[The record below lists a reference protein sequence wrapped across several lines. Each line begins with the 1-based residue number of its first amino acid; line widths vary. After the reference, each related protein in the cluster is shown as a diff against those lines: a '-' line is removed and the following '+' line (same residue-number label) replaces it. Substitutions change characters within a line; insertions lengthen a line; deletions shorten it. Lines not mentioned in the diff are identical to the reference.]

1 MKKFVITSV
10 LMGSLIIPQ
19 TMGAVNA
26 DSINSSSKAS
36 MIYVSAPQR
45 SSIVTSSNS
54 LNFSASNSSEQSAPE
69 WKFDYNFGDV
79 TTESPSSMNP
89 HPPVVSPKDYATL
102 KSGYLDFNCDVDFN
116 SQESYSA
123 NTVTCKLPKGLVLA
137 ERIYEPIIGGY
148 HTIEFYPEDVRHAT
162 KWIGTITGE
171 KGSSKITVSLNG
183 YIAGSG
189 GWYLE
194 TPYLGTLL
202 KVIGENQAVSS
213 ASSSVKSSSNSNI
226 SSNVKSS
233 LNSNISSSVKSSLNS
248 NISSSVKSSSNSNIS
263 SNVKSSS
270 HSSSSKSSSVKGS
283 SAKSSNLK
291 SPSGNNN
298 QTINDNIHYASKV
311 YASKKSEKSC
321 ECKPQ
326 DSNKYDDVS
335 KSSDKVKSQSS
346 SVLSSSRQLSSQS
359 GEASNSNK
367 KGSTVFKDANNV
379 SQNNESIQV
388 QGNNITL
395 PETGTKPFNVF
406 EFLIDLFK

>member
-233 LNSNISSSVKSSLNS
+233 
-248 NISSSVKSSSNSNIS
+248 
-263 SNVKSSS
+263 S

>member
-45 SSIVTSSNS
+45 SSIVSSSNS

-233 LNSNISSSVKSSLNS
+233 
-248 NISSSVKSSSNSNIS
+248 
-263 SNVKSSS
+263 S

-359 GEASNSNK
+359 GETSNSNK

>member
-45 SSIVTSSNS
+45 SSIVSSSNS

-233 LNSNISSSVKSSLNS
+233 LNSNISS
-248 NISSSVKSSSNSNIS
+248 
-263 SNVKSSS
+263 NVKSSS

-359 GEASNSNK
+359 GETSNSNK